1 MADAASTA
9 AVTTPA
15 ADGERTVAPR
25 DRVLRAVLDLV
36 AEHGIGA
43 LSHRQIAAQAGV
55 SLGTLSYHFP
65 DRPAL
70 LRESLR
76 LFASEE
82 VARIE
87 TVGRGL
93 RSGEHGLEDLGG
105 LVAQAMAGAADVA
118 HVVAQ
123 FELYLHVTRDGDLRD
138 AVIECQRAYDDLAQE
153 ALRLLGVHDPE
164 GIAPL
169 VVSMVDGLALR
180 RVLTGDENSALL
192 TRAFLLIAA
201 GARAEAEAQS

>member
-1 MADAASTA
+1 MSTA
-9 AVTTPA
+9 ADPEDPV
-15 ADGERTVAPR
+15 VAPR
-25 DRVLRAVLDLV
+25 DRILRAVLDLV

-43 LSHRQIAAQAGV
+43 LSHRQIAAHAGV

-87 TVGRGL
+87 SVGRGL
-93 RSGEHGLEDLGG
+93 RSGEHGLDDLGG
-105 LVAQAMAGAADVA
+105 LVTQAMAGAADVA
-118 HVVAQ
+118 YVVAQ
-123 FELYLHVTRDGDLRD
+123 FELYLHVTRDADLRD
-138 AVIECQRAYDDLAQE
+138 AVIECQRAYDDLAEE

-169 VVSMVDGLALR
+169 VVSMADGLALR
-180 RVLTGDENSALL
+180 RVLSGDENSAML

-201 GARAEAEAQS
+201 GARAEADARS

>member
-1 MADAASTA
+1 MDAAPTA
-9 AVTTPA
+9 S
-15 ADGERTVAPR
+15 ADEAGRELAPR
-25 DRVLRAVLDLV
+25 DRILRAVLDLI
-36 AEHGIGA
+36 AEHGIGG
-43 LSHRQIAAQAGV
+43 LSHRQIAAEAGV

-65 DRPAL
+65 DRVGL

-82 VARIE
+82 VTRIE
-87 TVGRGL
+87 TIGSGL
-93 RSGEHGLEDLGG
+93 RRGEHGLDDLGG
-105 LVAQAMAGAADVA
+105 LVVQAMAGAADVA

-123 FELYLHVTRDGDLRD
+123 FELYLHVTRDADLRE
-138 AVIECQRAYDDLAQE
+138 AVVDCQRAYDALAEE
-153 ALRLLGVHDPE
+153 ALRRIGVHDPA

-180 RVLTGDENSALL
+180 RVLTGDENSAML

-201 GARAEAEAQS
+201 GAQAEAGAGS

>member
-1 MADAASTA
+1 MADAAPTA
-9 AVTTPA
+9 ASSPA
-15 ADGERTVAPR
+15 EAEGSGLAPR
-25 DRVLRAVLDLV
+25 DRILRAVLGLV

-43 LSHRQIAAQAGV
+43 LSHRQIAAEAEV

-65 DRPAL
+65 DRPGL

-87 TVGRGL
+87 DVGHGL
-93 RSGEHGLEDLGG
+93 RSGEHGLEDLGT
-105 LVAQAMAGAADVA
+105 LVVQAMAGAADVA

-123 FELYLHVTRDGDLRD
+123 FELYLHVTRDADLRD
-138 AVIECQRAYDDLAQE
+138 AVTECQRAYDDLAQE
-153 ALRLLGVHDPE
+153 ALRLLGVPDPA

-180 RVLTGDENSALL
+180 RVLTGDDNSALL
-192 TRAFLLIAA
+192 TRALLLIAA
-201 GARAEAEAQS
+201 GAQAEADTRG

>member
-1 MADAASTA
+1 VAGGRRVTVGEDA
-9 AVTTPA
+9 V
-15 ADGERTVAPR
+15 VAPR
-25 DRVLRAVLDLV
+25 DRILRAVLDLV

-43 LSHRQIAAQAGV
+43 LSHRQIAAHAEV

-65 DRPAL
+65 ERATL

-87 TVGRGL
+87 DVGRGL
-93 RSGEHGLEDLGG
+93 RSGEHGLDDLGR
-105 LVAQAMAGAADVA
+105 LVAQAVAGASDVA

-123 FELYLHVTRDGDLRD
+123 FELYLHVTRDSDLRD
-138 AVIECQRAYDDLAQE
+138 AVIECQRAYDDLAEE
-153 ALRLLGVHDPE
+153 ALRLLDVPDPE

-180 RVLTGDENSALL
+180 RVLTGDENSVLL
-192 TRAFLLIAA
+192 TRALLLIAA
-201 GARAEAEAQS
+201 GARVEAGANA

>member
-1 MADAASTA
+1 MADAASSA
-9 AVTTPA
+9 AVTTSPA
-15 ADGERTVAPR
+15 EERTVAPR
-25 DRVLRAVLDLV
+25 DRILRAVLDLI
-36 AEHGIGA
+36 AEHGIGG

-65 DRPAL
+65 DRVGL

-76 LFASEE
+76 LFASDE

-93 RSGEHGLEDLGG
+93 RAGERGLDDLGG
-105 LVAQAMAGAADVA
+105 LVVQAMAGAADVA

-123 FELYLHVTRDGDLRD
+123 FELYLHVTRDADLRD
-138 AVIECQRAYDDLAQE
+138 AVIDCQRAYDALAEE
-153 ALRLLGVHDPE
+153 ALRLIGVHDPA

-180 RVLTGDENSALL
+180 RVLTGDENSAML

-201 GARAEAEAQS
+201 GAQAEADATG

>member
-1 MADAASTA
+1 MADPASSAAPTA
-9 AVTTPA
+9 PA
-15 ADGERTVAPR
+15 DDAGRELAPR
-25 DRVLRAVLDLV
+25 DRILRAVLDLI

-43 LSHRQIAAQAGV
+43 LSHRQIAAEAGV

-65 DRPAL
+65 DRVGL

-76 LFASEE
+76 LFASDE

-93 RSGEHGLEDLGG
+93 RSGEHGLDDLGG
-105 LVAQAMAGAADVA
+105 LVVQAMAGAADVA

-123 FELYLHVTRDGDLRD
+123 FELYLHVTRDADLRD
-138 AVIECQRAYDDLAQE
+138 AVVDCQRAYDALAEE
-153 ALRLLGVHDPE
+153 ALRRIGVHDPA

-180 RVLTGDENSALL
+180 RVLTGDENSAML

-201 GARAEAEAQS
+201 GAQVEADAGA

>member
-1 MADAASTA
+1 MADAASPTA
-9 AVTTPA
+9 TTAP
-15 ADGERTVAPR
+15 ADGDGSVTPR
-25 DRVLRAVLDLV
+25 DRILRAVLDLI

-43 LSHRQIAAQAGV
+43 LSHRRIAARAGV

-65 DRPAL
+65 DRAAL

-82 VARIE
+82 VRRIE

-93 RSGEHGLEDLGG
+93 RAGEHGLEDLGG
-105 LVAQAMAGAADVA
+105 LVVQASAGAADVR

-123 FELYLHVTRDGDLRD
+123 FELYLHVTRDADLRD
-138 AVIECQRAYDDLAQE
+138 AVLECQRAYDALARE
-153 ALRLLGVHDPE
+153 ALRRLGVPDPE

-169 VVSMVDGLALR
+169 VVSMIDGLALR
-180 RVLTGDENSALL
+180 RVLTGDDDSAML
-192 TRAFLLIAA
+192 TRALLLIAA
-201 GARAEAEAQS
+201 GARAETAADG

>member
-1 MADAASTA
+1 MTDVASSAPNAAGEAASA
-9 AVTTPA
+9 I
-15 ADGERTVAPR
+15 APR
-25 DRVLRAVLDLV
+25 DRILRAVLDLI
-36 AEHGIGA
+36 AEHGIGG

-65 DRPAL
+65 DRVGL

-76 LFASEE
+76 LFASDE

-87 TVGRGL
+87 AVGHGL

-105 LVAQAMAGAADVA
+105 LVVRAMAGAADVT

-123 FELYLHVTRDGDLRD
+123 FELYLHVTRDADLRD
-138 AVIECQRAYDDLAQE
+138 AVIECQRAYDTLAEE
-153 ALRLLGVHDPE
+153 ALRLIGVHDPA

-180 RVLTGDENSALL
+180 RVLTGEESSAML

-201 GARAEAEAQS
+201 GAQAEAGAGG

>member
-1 MADAASTA
+1 MADASSAPIA
-9 AVTTPA
+9 A
-15 ADGERTVAPR
+15 ADEPGSELTPR
-25 DRVLRAVLDLV
+25 DRILRAVLDLI
-36 AEHGIGA
+36 AGQGIGA
-43 LSHRQIAAQAGV
+43 LSHRQIAGEAGV

-65 DRPAL
+65 DRVGL

-93 RSGEHGLEDLGG
+93 RAGEHGLEDLGG

-123 FELYLHVTRDGDLRD
+123 FELYLHVTRDVDLRD
-138 AVIECQRAYDDLAQE
+138 AVIECQRAYDALAEE
-153 ALRLLGVHDPE
+153 ALRLIGVRDPA

-180 RVLTGDENSALL
+180 RVLTGDENSAML
-192 TRAFLLIAA
+192 TRALLLIAA
-201 GARAEAEAQS
+201 GAQAEADAAT

>member
-1 MADAASTA
+1 MADPASSAASTA
-9 AVTTPA
+9 PEDA
-15 ADGERTVAPR
+15 GRELAPR
-25 DRVLRAVLDLV
+25 DRILRAVLDLI

-43 LSHRQIAAQAGV
+43 LSHRQIAAEAGV

-65 DRPAL
+65 DRVGL

-76 LFASEE
+76 LFASDE

-93 RSGEHGLEDLGG
+93 RSGEHGLDDLGG
-105 LVAQAMAGAADVA
+105 LVVQAMAGAADVA

-123 FELYLHVTRDGDLRD
+123 FELYLHVTRDADLRE
-138 AVIECQRAYDDLAQE
+138 AVVDCQRAYDALAEE
-153 ALRLLGVHDPE
+153 ALRRIGVHDPA

-180 RVLTGDENSALL
+180 RVLTGDENSAML

-201 GARAEAEAQS
+201 GAQAEAGAGS

>member
-1 MADAASTA
+1 MADATSSAAPTASADA
-9 AVTTPA
+9 A
-15 ADGERTVAPR
+15 GRELAPR
-25 DRVLRAVLDLV
+25 DRILRAVLDLI

-43 LSHRQIAAQAGV
+43 LSHRQIAAEAGV

-65 DRPAL
+65 DRVGL

-76 LFASEE
+76 LFASDE
-82 VARIE
+82 VTRIE

-93 RSGEHGLEDLGG
+93 RSGEHGLDDLGG
-105 LVAQAMAGAADVA
+105 LVVQAMAGAADVA

-123 FELYLHVTRDGDLRD
+123 FELYLHVTRDADLRE
-138 AVIECQRAYDDLAQE
+138 AVVDCQRAYDALAEE
-153 ALRLLGVHDPE
+153 ALRRIGVHDPA

-180 RVLTGDENSALL
+180 RVLTGDENSAML

-201 GARAEAEAQS
+201 GAQAEADAGV

>member
-1 MADAASTA
+1 MADAASSAAPTA
-9 AVTTPA
+9 A
-15 ADGERTVAPR
+15 ADQVGRELAPR
-25 DRVLRAVLDLV
+25 DRIMRAVLDLI
-36 AEHGIGA
+36 AEHGIAG
-43 LSHRQIAAQAGV
+43 LSHRQIAAEAGV

-65 DRPAL
+65 DRVGL

-76 LFASEE
+76 LFASDE

-93 RSGEHGLEDLGG
+93 RSGEHGLDDLGG
-105 LVAQAMAGAADVA
+105 LVVQAMAGAADVA

-123 FELYLHVTRDGDLRD
+123 FEIYLHVTRDADLRE
-138 AVIECQRAYDDLAQE
+138 AVIDCQRAYDALAEE
-153 ALRLLGVHDPE
+153 ALRRIGVHDPA

-169 VVSMVDGLALR
+169 VVSVVDGLALR
-180 RVLTGDENSALL
+180 RVLTGNENSAML

-201 GARAEAEAQS
+201 GAQAEAGAGT

>member
-1 MADAASTA
+1 MADAASAPDETED
-9 AVTTPA
+9 P
-15 ADGERTVAPR
+15 TVAPR
-25 DRVLRAVLDLV
+25 DRILRAVLDLV
-36 AEHGIGA
+36 AERGIGA
-43 LSHRQIAAQAGV
+43 LSHRQIAARAGV

-105 LVAQAMAGAADVA
+105 LVVQVLAGAADVS

-138 AVIECQRAYDDLAQE
+138 AVIECQRAYDDLAEE

-180 RVLTGDENSALL
+180 RVLTGDENSAMV

-201 GARAEAEAQS
+201 GARVEAGVQA